1 MSAINPRHIVEDD
14 VRNFDRSIKS
24 VRVLKAELD
33 GVFSPHGK
41 YEDTGHD
48 DITMLKP
55 GVWDSTR
62 YVIANKSE
70 QLETVD
76 FSKMQEELEKARD
89 RGDHAKVKTIEAAIA
104 EVNRKSFRE
113 HQIEKQK
120 EEEKRL
126 KDERR
131 RHGCC
136 YCCVVAL
143 RCEPC
148 LGQKKNKVSVDE
160 ENIGGACSSPRAF
173 YEKLR
178 LPNSMGSFVVKQKI
192 KKSCANL
199 LATNL
204 PKAFPVFALLIL
216 YGENFSRLDF
226 FLVVSLSCPRK
237 IFDGS

>member
-1 MSAINPRHIVEDD
+1 MSVHRESVLRVPPKSE
-14 VRNFDRSIKS
+14 RNQPKAYRRRRRPKLRPEYQVSPS
-24 VRVLKAELD
+24 PKAELD

-113 HQIEKQK
+113 HQIERQK

-148 LGQKKNKVSVDE
+148 LGHKKNKVSVDE
-160 ENIGGACSSPRAF
+160 ENIGGAAVHP
-173 YEKLR
+173 E
-178 LPNSMGSFVVKQKI
+178 PSM
-192 KKSCANL
+192 KS
-199 LATNL
+199 
-204 PKAFPVFALLIL
+204 
-216 YGENFSRLDF
+216 
-226 FLVVSLSCPRK
+226 
-237 IFDGS
+237 